1 MELVPIRCQ
10 DNNSKKFDD
19 KVWWEDLK
27 TIIEVNGEAVNETL
41 QRSALNNGDKGVSE
55 VWWQNQKRCLK
66 EW

>member
-27 TIIEVNGEAVNETL
+27 TIIEVNGEAVDETL
-41 QRSALNNGDKGVSE
+41 
-55 VWWQNQKRCLK
+55 
-66 EW
+66 